1 MATTDMVI
9 ELDNDEPGALAKVAG
24 ALSDAGVNIAAATA
38 LGSGQKAELHV
49 LVPHPEAVR
58 HALAVVHSVSI
69 TRERQVAVVQCQD
82 RPGEL
87 AELAGKI
94 AAAGVNLDLVYVA
107 TGSRVVFGSDDLDG
121 LKAALADT
129 DLI

>member
-1 MATTDMVI
+1 MTTTDMVI
-9 ELDNDEPGALAKVAG
+9 ELEQDVPGELARVAH
-24 ALSDAGVNIAAATA
+24 ALSDAGINVAAATA
-38 LGSGQKAELHV
+38 LGAGQRAELHI
-49 LVPHPEAVR
+49 LVHHPEAVR

-69 TRERQVAVVQCQD
+69 TREREVVVVEVED

-87 AELAGKI
+87 ADLTSKI

-121 LKAALADT
+121 LRAALDGAHVS
-129 DLI
+129 

>member
-1 MATTDMVI
+1 MTTDMVI
-9 ELDNDEPGALAKVAG
+9 EFENDEPGALANVAA
-24 ALSDAGVNIAAATA
+24 ALSSAGINIAAATH
-38 LGSGQKAELHV
+38 LGKGQKAELHV

-69 TRERQVAVVQCQD
+69 TREREVVVVQAHD

-87 AELAGKI
+87 AEFAGKI
-94 AAAGVNLDLVYVA
+94 AAAGVNIDLVYVA

-121 LKAALADT
+121 LKAAVAD
-129 DLI
+129 LEAA

>member
-1 MATTDMVI
+1 MVI
-9 ELDNDEPGALAKVAG
+9 ELETDEPGELARVAR
-24 ALSDAGVNIAAATA
+24 ALSDAGINVAAATA
-38 LGSGQKAELHV
+38 LGRGQRAELHM

-69 TRERQVAVVQCQD
+69 TREREVVVVECDD

-87 AELAGKI
+87 ADLTSKI
-94 AAAGVNLDLVYVA
+94 AAAGINLDLVYVA

-121 LKAALADT
+121 LRAALDGAT
-129 DLI
+129 IK

>member
-9 ELDNDEPGALAKVAG
+9 ELEDDEPGELARVAH

-38 LGSGQKAELHV
+38 LGTGQRAELHM

-69 TRERQVAVVQCQD
+69 TREREVVVVQCD
-82 RPGEL
+82 DHPGEL
-87 AELAGKI
+87 ADLTSKI
-94 AAAGVNLDLVYVA
+94 AAAGINLDLVYVA

-121 LKAALADT
+121 LRAALNGAS
-129 DLI
+129 IK